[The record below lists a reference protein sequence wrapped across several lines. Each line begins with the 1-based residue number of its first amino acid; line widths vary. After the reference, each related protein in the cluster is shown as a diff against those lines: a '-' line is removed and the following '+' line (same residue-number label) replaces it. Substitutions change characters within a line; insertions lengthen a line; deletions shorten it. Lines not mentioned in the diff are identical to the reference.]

1 MTTAVAKANKGKVG
15 GTQLSSLLSEL
26 VEARQHV
33 VHLLERVDEV
43 LAGESIRSE
52 KQARPSPLDHVKEV
66 MAATEGLR
74 VANGNLSA
82 ERIAK
87 LYGISTSQLSDWLGR
102 TRQAVAKTPD
112 ADSLQEALGYFE
124 RVARLTA
131 VMSADGFRKWLRM
144 PHADVAAKNP
154 LELMAKGEWQAV
166 ADFVDDMLTGTP
178 G

>member
-1 MTTAVAKANKGKVG
+1 MTTAVAKAGKGKSVK
-15 GTQLSSLLSEL
+15 QLSTLLTEL

-33 VHLLERVDEV
+33 ADLLDRVDEV
-43 LAGESIRSE
+43 LAGASMGSE
-52 KQARPSPLDHVKEV
+52 KQPRPSPLDDVKAV
-66 MAATEGLR
+66 MAATAELR

-82 ERIAK
+82 DRIAK
-87 LYGISTSQLSDWLGR
+87 LYGISLSQLADWLGR

-112 ADSLQEALGYFE
+112 ADSLQEPLGYFE

-144 PHADVAAKNP
+144 PHRDVAAKNP
-154 LELMAKGEWQAV
+154 LELMATGEWQAM
-166 ADFVDDMLTGTP
+166 ADYVDDILTGTP